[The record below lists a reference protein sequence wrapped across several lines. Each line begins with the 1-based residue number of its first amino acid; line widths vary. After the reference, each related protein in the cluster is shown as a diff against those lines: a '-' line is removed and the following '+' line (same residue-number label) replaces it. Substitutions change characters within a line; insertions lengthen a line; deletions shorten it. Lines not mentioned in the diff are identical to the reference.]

1 MVQIT
6 RSKEK
11 AKRHVNDAFLRTGAP
26 KVCQFDMQNAPLF
39 CSLSKHSLSG
49 CMKLGKRMAFFS
61 CNSYASPPPFRKDME
76 VGL

>member
-39 CSLSKHSLSG
+39 LFLKKTFTIWVYKTREKNG
-49 CMKLGKRMAFFS
+49 FFQ
-61 CNSYASPPPFRKDME
+61 
-76 VGL
+76 L